1 MNYSEDYISN
11 FGKQTGFINSNIEK
25 VIRLLDILAF
35 INSDLDPYGDKLI
48 LNGGTAINQMI
59 LNSSRW

>member
-11 FGKQTGFINSNIEK
+11 FGKQTGFINSKKKK

-35 INSDLDPYGDKLI
+35 INSDLDP
-48 LNGGTAINQMI
+48 
-59 LNSSRW
+59 